1 MRPPSTITKIH
12 QDILCLLWAFILN
25 ATNINP
31 QFASFANSIRS
42 VDYLPTVSD
51 WTPTAS
57 RQHFQTLTQFDVSVQ
72 HEQDVPGLQVSVDD
86 LHFVQVVQS
95 LQHLASHHF
104 NLRLRQSTIQLW
116 PRDEGVKKK
125 KKNGEKNS
133 GWGNSGPSN
142 TLRTACTF
150 HIGRTHCSHCKTK
163 SLALI
168 SCVNPEKEK
177 QEKVNRRESRQSL
190 RDSVAG
196 LLIPGHSSFDTA
208 MLALPHRLYSA
219 KSVFG

>member
-125 KKNGEKNS
+125 KKKRRKEQWVRELRAFKHITHSVHIPYWAHTLQPLQNKVSGTDLMCEPRKRKTGE
-133 GWGNSGPSN
+133 GEPA
-142 TLRTACTF
+142 R
-150 HIGRTHCSHCKTK
+150 I
-163 SLALI
+163 
-168 SCVNPEKEK
+168 
-177 QEKVNRRESRQSL
+177 
-190 RDSVAG
+190 
-196 LLIPGHSSFDTA
+196 
-208 MLALPHRLYSA
+208 SA
-219 KSVFG
+219 KSQR